1 MTEIARNDRLTRN
14 QLAGLEA
21 LALTSS
27 TREAAGRVGVSE
39 RTLRRWM
46 GQPEF
51 MAAYR
56 VQTREANA
64 QALQAL
70 MAAQQEAVQVLREG
84 LTADSI
90 ATRVRA
96 ASRLLE
102 IGLKVRDHDIEE
114 RLEELERRAS
124 AWQQANGPVRRG

>member
-1 MTEIARNDRLTRN
+1 
-14 QLAGLEA
+14 
-21 LALTSS
+21 
-27 TREAAGRVGVSE
+27 
-39 RTLRRWM
+39 
-46 GQPEF
+46 